1 MKDFLSIQNVDSIA
15 DLVQLALDVKKQPL
29 AYKNRGMGKTLGLVF
44 FNPSL
49 RTRMS
54 SQKAAYNLGMNVIVM
69 NINSDGWALE
79 WEDGTVMD
87 EGSQEH
93 IKEAAGVLSQYCDI
107 IGVRSFPSLKS
118 RCDDYSEKV
127 IRSFKKHASKPI
139 ISLESAT
146 RHPLQ
151 GFTDLVTILERSV
164 NKLPRVVLTWAPHPK
179 VLPQAVANSFVTWM
193 KAGGVLLSIANPPGF
208 DLDPELKLF
217 ILKKEED
224 GHVFWWRPHKS
235 WALASEFFMGIV
247 DPARGDRFTI
257 TDKHEPEPLHYFP
270 LILSKSFWQMLGDT
284 ENWSLSVHTARK
296 LGLNSQQRFPRFT
309 V

>member
-1 MKDFLSIQNVDSIA
+1 MSTAIVVKSSQAATKKKRGRARRKPSKGGAKAHLHTLEKPEYPHRNKGRTVITSIATLQSDWKKLSI
-15 DLVQLALDVKKQPL
+15 DLLTECILFLDCDRSWVFHDIKGEA
-29 AYKNRGMGKTLGLVF
+29 AYAFHKTGFDARSVVGGWMLDINDNGLVAV
-44 FNPSL
+44 SH
-49 RTRMS
+49 S
-54 SQKAAYNLGMNVIVM
+54 K
-69 NINSDGWALE
+69 
-79 WEDGTVMD
+79 
-87 EGSQEH
+87 
-93 IKEAAGVLSQYCDI
+93 LSYLC
-107 IGVRSFPSLKS
+107 GRYV
-118 RCDDYSEKV
+118 
-127 IRSFKKHASKPI
+127 
-139 ISLESAT
+139 
-146 RHPLQ
+146 
-151 GFTDLVTILERSV
+151 
-164 NKLPRVVLTWAPHPK
+164 
-179 VLPQAVANSFVTWM
+179 
-193 KAGGVLLSIANPPGF
+193 